1 MGQSSFIL
9 WLLDSSLM
17 GSILIVLI
25 ILVRLT
31 FKKRLSTHCQY
42 LICFMLIVRL
52 IIPYAPESSI
62 SIFNVFL
69 HLNIKTWPGH
79 VIGVQTNSQATWS
92 TDSQLPISTT
102 VNDAD
107 DYTHR
112 IERSFFDSNENIV
125 FGIWLIGALSLT
137 IYTITLTARMR
148 RILKNGAKVT
158 DVGAIGLFEECKL
171 ALNIKSTPVLIESSV
186 IRSPMAAGT
195 LRPHII
201 LPSGIVTE
209 LSQEKL
215 RFFIILH
222 ELAHLQRKDIYVNWI
237 TTLLQIF
244 HWFNPLMW
252 YAFNQMR
259 EDRELAC
266 DANVL
271 SVLKPD
277 EYKSYGDAII
287 CLLERFS
294 YPVYD
299 HTVAGFASGKSHIKQ
314 RMAKIAA
321 YKKGTI
327 AEIFWGISLFSLM
340 GCLAL
345 TNAQGITGP
354 VQEEKAPKL
363 QQSVTYEDL
372 SSYFKEYDGSFVL
385 LDLES
390 GHYQVYN
397 DANSKKRVSPD
408 STYKIIS
415 SLVGLETEVVTN
427 ENAQMEWD
435 GTIHPFEQWN
445 KDQTLTSATI
455 NSVSWYFQKVDS
467 LVGKTRIESYLKQ
480 MGYGNVDLSGGINEF
495 WLESSLKISPI
506 EQVKI
511 LEKLYTYELPF
522 SRRNI
527 DIVKKTIKL
536 SDQDKITLY
545 GKTGTGIVN
554 GNQLNG
560 WFVGFVESKGKVF
573 AFATNIQGKVWTDG
587 ATAKNITLSILKD
600 KNIL

>member
-42 LICFMLIVRL
+42 LIWFMLIVRL

-125 FGIWLIGALSLT
+125 LGIWLIGALSLT

-215 RFFIILH
+215 RFIILH

-435 GTIHPFEQWN
+435 GTIYPFEQWN

-511 LEKLYTYELPF
+511 LEKLYTYKLPF

>member
-42 LICFMLIVRL
+42 LIWFLLIVRL

-215 RFFIILH
+215 RFIILH

-244 HWFNPLMW
+244 HWFNPLIW

-511 LEKLYTYELPF
+511 LEKLYTYKLPF

-587 ATAKNITLSILKD
+587 ATAKTITLSILKD

>member
-42 LICFMLIVRL
+42 LIWFLLIVRL

-215 RFFIILH
+215 RFIILH

>member
-42 LICFMLIVRL
+42 LIWFMLIVRL

-125 FGIWLIGALSLT
+125 LGIWLIGALSLT

-215 RFFIILH
+215 RFIILH

-244 HWFNPLMW
+244 HWFNPLIW

-587 ATAKNITLSILKD
+587 ATAKTITLSILKD

>member
-42 LICFMLIVRL
+42 LIWFLLIVRL

-125 FGIWLIGALSLT
+125 LGIWLIGALSLT

-215 RFFIILH
+215 RFIILH

-435 GTIHPFEQWN
+435 GTIYPFEQWN

-511 LEKLYTYELPF
+511 LEKLYTYKLPF

-554 GNQLNG
+554 GNQLNS

-587 ATAKNITLSILKD
+587 ATAKTITLSILKD

>member
-42 LICFMLIVRL
+42 LIWFLLIVRL

-125 FGIWLIGALSLT
+125 LGIWLIGALSLT

-215 RFFIILH
+215 RFIILH

-244 HWFNPLMW
+244 HWFNPLIW

-511 LEKLYTYELPF
+511 LEKLYTYKLPF

-587 ATAKNITLSILKD
+587 ATAKTITLSILKD

>member
-42 LICFMLIVRL
+42 LIWFLLIVRL

-215 RFFIILH
+215 RFIILH

-511 LEKLYTYELPF
+511 LEKLYTYKLPF

>member
-42 LICFMLIVRL
+42 LIWFLLIVRL

-125 FGIWLIGALSLT
+125 LGIWLIGALSLT

-215 RFFIILH
+215 RFIILH

>member
-42 LICFMLIVRL
+42 LIWFLLIVRL

-215 RFFIILH
+215 RFIILH

-244 HWFNPLMW
+244 HWFNPLIW

-314 RMAKIAA
+314 RMVKIAA

-435 GTIHPFEQWN
+435 GTIYPFEQWN

-511 LEKLYTYELPF
+511 LEKLYTYKLPF

-587 ATAKNITLSILKD
+587 ATAKTITLSILKD

>member
-42 LICFMLIVRL
+42 LIWFLLIVRL

-125 FGIWLIGALSLT
+125 LGIWLIGALSLT

-215 RFFIILH
+215 RFIILH

-244 HWFNPLMW
+244 HWFNPLIW

-435 GTIHPFEQWN
+435 GTIYPFEQWN

-511 LEKLYTYELPF
+511 LEKLYTYKLPF

>member
-1 MGQSSFIL
+1 VGQSSFIL

-42 LICFMLIVRL
+42 LIWFMLIVRL

-125 FGIWLIGALSLT
+125 LGIWLIGALSLT

-215 RFFIILH
+215 RFIILH

-244 HWFNPLMW
+244 HWFNPLIW

-511 LEKLYTYELPF
+511 LEKLYTYKLPF

-587 ATAKNITLSILKD
+587 ATAKTITLSILKD

>member
-42 LICFMLIVRL
+42 LIWFLLIVRL

-215 RFFIILH
+215 RFIILH

-435 GTIHPFEQWN
+435 GTIYPFEQWN

-511 LEKLYTYELPF
+511 LEKLYTYKLPF

-587 ATAKNITLSILKD
+587 ATAKTITLSILKD

>member
-42 LICFMLIVRL
+42 LIWFMLIVRL

-69 HLNIKTWPGH
+69 HINIKTWPGH

-125 FGIWLIGALSLT
+125 LGIWLIGALSLT

-215 RFFIILH
+215 RFIILH

-244 HWFNPLMW
+244 HWFNPLIW

-435 GTIHPFEQWN
+435 GTIYPFEQWN

-511 LEKLYTYELPF
+511 LEKLYTYKLPF

-587 ATAKNITLSILKD
+587 ATAKTITLSILKD

>member
-42 LICFMLIVRL
+42 LIWFMLIVRL

-215 RFFIILH
+215 RFIILH

-435 GTIHPFEQWN
+435 GTIYPFEQWN

-587 ATAKNITLSILKD
+587 ATAKTITLSILKD

>member
-42 LICFMLIVRL
+42 LIWFMLIVRL

-215 RFFIILH
+215 RFIILH

-435 GTIHPFEQWN
+435 GTIYPFEQWN

>member
-42 LICFMLIVRL
+42 LIWFMLIVRL

-125 FGIWLIGALSLT
+125 LGIWLIGALSLT

-215 RFFIILH
+215 RFIILH

-435 GTIHPFEQWN
+435 GTIYPFEQWN

-511 LEKLYTYELPF
+511 LEKLYTYKLPF

-587 ATAKNITLSILKD
+587 ATAKTITLSILKD

>member
-42 LICFMLIVRL
+42 LIWFMLIVRL

-215 RFFIILH
+215 RFIILH

-511 LEKLYTYELPF
+511 LEKLYTYKLPF

-587 ATAKNITLSILKD
+587 ATAKTITLSILKD

>member
-42 LICFMLIVRL
+42 LIWFMLIVRL

-125 FGIWLIGALSLT
+125 LGIWLIGALSLT

-215 RFFIILH
+215 RFIILH

-244 HWFNPLMW
+244 HWFNPLIW

-435 GTIHPFEQWN
+435 GTIYPFEQWN

>member
-42 LICFMLIVRL
+42 LIWFMLIVRL

-125 FGIWLIGALSLT
+125 LGIWLIGALSLT

-215 RFFIILH
+215 RFIILH

-244 HWFNPLMW
+244 HWFNPLIW

-435 GTIHPFEQWN
+435 GTIYPFEQWN

-511 LEKLYTYELPF
+511 LEKLYTYKLPF

>member
-1 MGQSSFIL
+1 M
-9 WLLDSSLM
+9 
-17 GSILIVLI
+17 V
-25 ILVRLT
+25 
-31 FKKRLSTHCQY
+31 
-42 LICFMLIVRL
+42 
-52 IIPYAPESSI
+52 
-62 SIFNVFL
+62 
-69 HLNIKTWPGH
+69 
-79 VIGVQTNSQATWS
+79 
-92 TDSQLPISTT
+92 
-102 VNDAD
+102 
-107 DYTHR
+107 
-112 IERSFFDSNENIV
+112 
-125 FGIWLIGALSLT
+125 
-137 IYTITLTARMR
+137 
-148 RILKNGAKVT
+148 
-158 DVGAIGLFEECKL
+158 
-171 ALNIKSTPVLIESSV
+171 
-186 IRSPMAAGT
+186 
-195 LRPHII
+195 
-201 LPSGIVTE
+201 
-209 LSQEKL
+209 
-215 RFFIILH
+215 
-222 ELAHLQRKDIYVNWI
+222 
-237 TTLLQIF
+237 
-244 HWFNPLMW
+244 
-252 YAFNQMR
+252 
-259 EDRELAC
+259 
-266 DANVL
+266 
-271 SVLKPD
+271 
-277 EYKSYGDAII
+277 
-287 CLLERFS
+287 
-294 YPVYD
+294 
-299 HTVAGFASGKSHIKQ
+299 
-314 RMAKIAA
+314 KIAA

-435 GTIHPFEQWN
+435 GTIYPFEQWN

-511 LEKLYTYELPF
+511 LEKLYTYKLPF

>member
-42 LICFMLIVRL
+42 LIWFMLIVRL

-215 RFFIILH
+215 RFIILH

>member
-42 LICFMLIVRL
+42 LIWFLLIVRL

-125 FGIWLIGALSLT
+125 LGIWLIGALSLT

-215 RFFIILH
+215 RFIILH

-511 LEKLYTYELPF
+511 LEKLYTYKLPF

>member
-42 LICFMLIVRL
+42 LIWFLLIVRL

-125 FGIWLIGALSLT
+125 LGIWLIGALSLT

-215 RFFIILH
+215 RFIILH

-244 HWFNPLMW
+244 HWFNPLIW

-435 GTIHPFEQWN
+435 GTIYPFEQWN

-511 LEKLYTYELPF
+511 LEKLYTYKLPF

-587 ATAKNITLSILKD
+587 ATAKTITLSILKD

>member
-42 LICFMLIVRL
+42 LIWFMLIVRL

-215 RFFIILH
+215 RFIILH

-244 HWFNPLMW
+244 HWFNPLIW

-435 GTIHPFEQWN
+435 GTIYPFEQWN

-587 ATAKNITLSILKD
+587 ATAKTITLSILKD

>member
-42 LICFMLIVRL
+42 LIWFLLIVRL

-215 RFFIILH
+215 RFIILH

-345 TNAQGITGP
+345 TNAQGITGT

-435 GTIHPFEQWN
+435 GTIYPFEQWN

-511 LEKLYTYELPF
+511 LEKLYTYKLPF

>member
-42 LICFMLIVRL
+42 LIWFMLIVRL

-125 FGIWLIGALSLT
+125 LGIWLIGALSLT

-215 RFFIILH
+215 RFIILH

-511 LEKLYTYELPF
+511 LEKLYTYKLPF

>member
-1 MGQSSFIL
+1 
-9 WLLDSSLM
+9 
-17 GSILIVLI
+17 
-25 ILVRLT
+25 
-31 FKKRLSTHCQY
+31 
-42 LICFMLIVRL
+42 
-52 IIPYAPESSI
+52 
-62 SIFNVFL
+62 
-69 HLNIKTWPGH
+69 
-79 VIGVQTNSQATWS
+79 
-92 TDSQLPISTT
+92 
-102 VNDAD
+102 
-107 DYTHR
+107 
-112 IERSFFDSNENIV
+112 
-125 FGIWLIGALSLT
+125 
-137 IYTITLTARMR
+137 MR

-215 RFFIILH
+215 RFIILH

-587 ATAKNITLSILKD
+587 ATAKTITLSILKD

>member
-42 LICFMLIVRL
+42 LIWFMLIVRL

-215 RFFIILH
+215 RFIILH

-244 HWFNPLMW
+244 HWFNPLIW

-435 GTIHPFEQWN
+435 GTIYPFEQWN

-511 LEKLYTYELPF
+511 LEKLYTYKLPF

>member
-42 LICFMLIVRL
+42 LIWFMLIVRL

-125 FGIWLIGALSLT
+125 LGIWLIGALSLT

-215 RFFIILH
+215 RFIILH

-244 HWFNPLMW
+244 HWFNPLIW

>member
-42 LICFMLIVRL
+42 LIWFLLIVRL

-125 FGIWLIGALSLT
+125 LGIWLIGALSLT

-215 RFFIILH
+215 RFIILH

-244 HWFNPLMW
+244 HWFNPLIW

-435 GTIHPFEQWN
+435 GTIYPFEQWN

>member
-42 LICFMLIVRL
+42 LIWFLLIVRL

-215 RFFIILH
+215 RFIILH

-244 HWFNPLMW
+244 HWFNPLIW

-435 GTIHPFEQWN
+435 GTIYPFEQWN

-511 LEKLYTYELPF
+511 LEKLYTYKLPF

-587 ATAKNITLSILKD
+587 ATAKTITLSILKD

>member
-42 LICFMLIVRL
+42 LIWFLLIVRL

-215 RFFIILH
+215 RFIILH

-244 HWFNPLMW
+244 HWFNPLIW

-345 TNAQGITGP
+345 TNAQGITGT

-435 GTIHPFEQWN
+435 GTIYPFEQWN

-511 LEKLYTYELPF
+511 LEKLYTYKLPF

>member
-42 LICFMLIVRL
+42 LIWFLLIVRL

-125 FGIWLIGALSLT
+125 LGIWLIGALSLT

-215 RFFIILH
+215 RFIILH

-435 GTIHPFEQWN
+435 GTIYPFEQWN

-587 ATAKNITLSILKD
+587 ATAKTITLSILKD

>member
-42 LICFMLIVRL
+42 LIWFMLIVRL

-125 FGIWLIGALSLT
+125 LGIWLIGALSLT

-215 RFFIILH
+215 RFIILH

-244 HWFNPLMW
+244 HWFNPLIW

-435 GTIHPFEQWN
+435 GTIYPFEQWN

-511 LEKLYTYELPF
+511 LEKLYTYKLPF

-573 AFATNIQGKVWTDG
+573 AFAPNIQGKVWTDG
-587 ATAKNITLSILKD
+587 ATAKTITLSILKD

>member
-42 LICFMLIVRL
+42 LIWFLLIVRL

-215 RFFIILH
+215 RFIILH

-244 HWFNPLMW
+244 HWFNPLIW

-511 LEKLYTYELPF
+511 LEKLYTYKLPF

>member
-42 LICFMLIVRL
+42 LIWFMLIVRL

-215 RFFIILH
+215 RFIILH

-244 HWFNPLMW
+244 HWFNPLIW

-511 LEKLYTYELPF
+511 LEKLYTYKLPF

-587 ATAKNITLSILKD
+587 ATAKTITLSILKD

>member
-42 LICFMLIVRL
+42 LIWFMLIVRL

-186 IRSPMAAGT
+186 IRSPMAAET

-215 RFFIILH
+215 RFIILH

-244 HWFNPLMW
+244 HWFNPLIW

-435 GTIHPFEQWN
+435 GTIYPFEQWN

-511 LEKLYTYELPF
+511 LEKLYTYKLPF

-587 ATAKNITLSILKD
+587 ATAKTITLSILKD

>member
-42 LICFMLIVRL
+42 LIWFMLIVRL

-125 FGIWLIGALSLT
+125 LGIWLIGALSLT

-215 RFFIILH
+215 RFIILH

-511 LEKLYTYELPF
+511 LEKLYTYKLPF

-587 ATAKNITLSILKD
+587 ATAKTITLSILKD